1 MLLWIATVGVSD
13 RAIEE
18 LADRYVAALG
28 VEAACY
34 GSALQEIK
42 RELDGGHPV
51 AIVTASAE
59 LLASRI
65 ATEVDPRLLVIGT
78 RLKRVAGGL
87 VAEQHMYG
95 QNKVKAVRGL
105 GGSVRAAYSDS
116 ASDLPMLR
124 LAREVVLVNGN
135 SRSERKVRKGLG
147 GEPHLQL
154 VTWRTDA

>member
-1 MLLWIATVGVSD
+1 MEKLYFEDFQPGMRFETATRTLTADDIAGFARQHDPQPFHLDARLAEHSVFAGLAASGWQTATTSMRLVVD
-13 RAIEE
+13 L
-18 LADRYVAALG
+18 LAD
-28 VEAACY
+28 
-34 GSALQEIK
+34 
-42 RELDGGHPV
+42 
-51 AIVTASAE
+51 
-59 LLASRI
+59 
-65 ATEVDPRLLVIGT
+65 
-78 RLKRVAGGL
+78 RVAGGL